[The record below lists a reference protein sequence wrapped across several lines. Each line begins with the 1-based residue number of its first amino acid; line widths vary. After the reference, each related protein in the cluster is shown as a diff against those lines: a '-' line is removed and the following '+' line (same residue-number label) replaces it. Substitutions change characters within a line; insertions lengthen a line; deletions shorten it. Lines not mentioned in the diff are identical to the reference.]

1 MAAGSGS
8 RFRPLAEEVAA
19 LRGRGEQFNK
29 ISIPFELGEGKEPF
43 TMLEWA
49 LAMGK
54 CFTGKE
60 GYQNVITKKPL
71 GSFADIVM
79 HYLSQKSGQ
88 RKIKDIVV
96 LCGDN
101 IFGNSSE
108 EMLEYV
114 VRTLNSGKQLGVVGV
129 ARKPHEVAGRFG
141 VLDMGSFD
149 PKTRLYSLNGFVE
162 KPPIEVAKKMVNEE
176 GNNAAN
182 TGMFVMGRESLEK
195 LLKIIKEEIDVL
207 GGKTKYIAKSATE
220 PFDFA
225 EATKWAQWLNGPEKC
240 DVKIINRWE
249 DVGEPQAYFRWL
261 NELKNGEYLRNFS
274 DIRKAEILSGLQ
286 NRVGRDVEGSRFI
299 QFTPN
304 STSKTTGNVD
314 GIKVLA

>member
-1 MAAGSGS
+1 MEKNLGRCIAKISEKFNAGELSNTYSDTTRIVQRVIDKVNSSLGIRNTGKIKTISDLTSEVDLFILAAGSGS

-141 VLDMGSFD
+141 VLDIGSFD

-207 GGKTKYIAKSATE
+207 GGKTKYIAKSAIKR
-220 PFDFA
+220 A
-225 EATKWAQWLNGPEKC
+225 QSQVATLTMPSESLT
-240 DVKIINRWE
+240 
-249 DVGEPQAYFRWL
+249 P
-261 NELKNGEYLRNFS
+261 YLLS
-274 DIRKAEILSGLQ
+274 IRV
-286 NRVGRDVEGSRFI
+286 N
-299 QFTPN
+299 P
-304 STSKTTGNVD
+304 
-314 GIKVLA
+314 